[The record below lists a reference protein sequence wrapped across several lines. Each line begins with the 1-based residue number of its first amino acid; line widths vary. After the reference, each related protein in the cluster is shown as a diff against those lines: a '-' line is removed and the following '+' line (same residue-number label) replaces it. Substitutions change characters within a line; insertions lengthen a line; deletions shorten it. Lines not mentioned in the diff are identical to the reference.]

1 MKLSSMIEKTSIIII
16 MSQRY
21 QSMGSIDGTTFRE
34 RIYVSTRAI
43 VNSLL
48 MTLWQNREVSTL
60 LTRGNGAW
68 GDCLIAVSTRS
79 RSCSNVEQLEKFLH
93 DITVNMEN
101 RTDIH
106 STSTGIDPNI
116 YFFLI
121 RTKEANINIMCACKQ
136 EA

>member
-16 MSQRY
+16 MSRRY
-21 QSMGSIDGTTFRE
+21 QSMVSIAGTTFRE

-43 VNSLL
+43 VSCLL
-48 MTLWQNREVSTL
+48 MTLWQNREVSTR

-68 GDCLIAVSTRS
+68 GDCPIAVSTRS

-93 DITVNMEN
+93 DFAVNVEN

-121 RTKEANINIMCACKQ
+121 GAEESNINIMGARKQ